1 MKPIR
6 AILIDDERLAR
17 QELRYMLR
25 SFPEVEVLEEASHV
39 DDALEKIHRLKPDL
53 IFLDI
58 SMPEK
63 SGFDLLEELDA
74 APQVIFVTAHDS
86 FALKAFEENALDYL
100 LKPTNPERLA
110 KALTRVH
117 AQIEQSSA
125 RESSPE
131 KLGPDR
137 QIFIKDG
144 EKCYFLR
151 IEEVFLIESVG
162 NYARFFTAKEKP
174 LLHKSLNLVQEK
186 LDPAHFFRA
195 NRSQIIN
202 LSYVAGIESYFKGG
216 LRVTLSSGDVVEMS
230 SRNAVLFKE
239 KMSF

>member
-1 MKPIR
+1 MR

>member
-25 SFPEVEVLEEASHV
+25 SFPEVEVVEEATNV
-39 DDALEKIHRLKPDL
+39 DEAVEKIHRLSPDL
-53 IFLDI
+53 VFLDI

-74 APQVIFVTAHDS
+74 APQVIFVTAYDS

-110 KALTRVH
+110 KALARVR
-117 AQIEQSSA
+117 AQIEQNSA

-131 KLGPDR
+131 KLGPER

-151 IEEVFLIESVG
+151 MEEVFLIESVG
-162 NYARFFTAKEKP
+162 NYARFFTPKEKP
-174 LLHKSLNLVQEK
+174 LLHKSLNQVQEK
-186 LDPAHFFRA
+186 LDPARFFRA

-230 SRNAVLFKE
+230 NRNAVLFKE